1 MLKAVSIIEKGVVKM
16 EELKGFIFDLDGV
29 ITDTAE
35 YHYLGWKKLADEENM
50 EFDREFNEK
59 FRGVSRMECLDLL
72 LEANDRKVT
81 PKERK
86 ELAERKN
93 NYYREYLKN
102 ISKDNLLDGIEEVLN
117 TLKDKGYK
125 LAIASASK
133 NTSTVVKRLDI
144 KDMFETISDGFS
156 VKNSKPAPDL
166 FLHTAE
172 KLNLEPEECVV
183 FEDAAAG
190 VDAAIAANM
199 TAVGIGP
206 EKRVGHAHYRYD
218 SVQDIELEKIIK
230 D

>member
-1 MLKAVSIIEKGVVKM
+1 MGK
-16 EELKGFIFDLDGV
+16 LKGFIFDLDGV

-35 YHYLGWKKLADEENM
+35 YHYLGWKKLADEEGM

-81 PKERK
+81 PKERQ
-86 ELAERKN
+86 ELADRKN

-102 ISKDNLLDGIEEVLN
+102 ITEDNLLEGIRDILN
-117 TLKDKGYK
+117 RLNREGYK
-125 LAIASASK
+125 MAIASASK
-133 NTSTVVKRLDI
+133 NTKIVVDKLNIEDI
-144 KDMFETISDGFS
+144 FETISDGYS

-166 FLHTAE
+166 FLHTAD
-172 KLNLEPEECVV
+172 KLGLKPEECVV
-183 FEDAAAG
+183 FEDAKAG
-190 VDAAIAANM
+190 IDAALAAHM

-206 EKRVGHAHYRYD
+206 KSRVGHAHYRFD
-218 SVQDIELEKIIK
+218 KVKDIDLEQIIE

>member
-1 MLKAVSIIEKGVVKM
+1 MGK
-16 EELKGFIFDLDGV
+16 LKGFIFDLDGV

-35 YHYLGWKKLADEENM
+35 YHYLGWKKLAEEEGM

-81 PKERK
+81 PEERK

-93 NYYREYLKN
+93 NYYRESLKN
-102 ISKDNLLDGIEEVLN
+102 ISQDNLLEGIEEILN
-117 TLKDKGYK
+117 SLKERGYK

-133 NTSTVVKRLDI
+133 NTSIVVKKLDI
-144 KDMFETISDGFS
+144 KDMFDTISDGHS

-172 KLNLEPEECVV
+172 KLNLKPKKCVV

-190 VDAAIAANM
+190 IDAALAANM

-206 EKRVGHAHYRYD
+206 KKRVGHAHYRFD
-218 SVQDIELEKIIK
+218 SVQDIELEKIINM
-230 D
+230 

>member
-1 MLKAVSIIEKGVVKM
+1 MGNLR
-16 EELKGFIFDLDGV
+16 GFIFDLDGV

-35 YHYLGWKKLADEENM
+35 YHYLGWKKLADEEGM

-81 PKERK
+81 SEERK

-102 ISKDNLLDGIEEVLN
+102 ISEDNLLEGIEEILN
-117 TLKDKGYK
+117 SLQKKGYK

-133 NTSTVVKRLDI
+133 NTSIVVEKLDI
-144 KDMFETISDGFS
+144 KDMFDTISDGYS

-166 FLHTAE
+166 FLHTAK
-172 KLNLEPEECVV
+172 KLKLESEECVV
-183 FEDAAAG
+183 FEDAEAG
-190 VDAAIAANM
+190 VDAAIAAKM
-199 TAVGIGP
+199 IAIGVGP
-206 EKRVGHAHYRYD
+206 EQRVGHAHYRFET
-218 SVQDIELEKIIK
+218 VQDIELGRIINN
-230 D
+230 

>member
-1 MLKAVSIIEKGVVKM
+1 MGK
-16 EELKGFIFDLDGV
+16 LKGFIFDLDGV

-72 LEANDRKVT
+72 LEANNRKVT
-81 PKERK
+81 PEERK

-93 NYYREYLKN
+93 NYYQEYLKN
-102 ISKDNLLDGIEEVLN
+102 ISKDNLLDGIEDVLK
-117 TLKDKGYK
+117 TLKDKGFK

-133 NTSTVVKRLDI
+133 NTSIVVKKLDI
-144 KDMFETISDGFS
+144 KDMFDTISDGHS
-156 VKNSKPAPDL
+156 VKKSKPAPDL

-172 KLNLEPEECVV
+172 KLNLEPKECVV
-183 FEDAAAG
+183 FEDAEAG

-206 EKRVGHAHYRYD
+206 EKRVGHAHYRFD
-218 SVQDIELEKIIK
+218 SVQDIELKKIMNE
-230 D
+230 

>member
-1 MLKAVSIIEKGVVKM
+1 MGNLR
-16 EELKGFIFDLDGV
+16 GFIFDLDGV

-35 YHYLGWKKLADEENM
+35 YHYLGWKKLADEEGM

-72 LEANDRKVT
+72 LESNGRKVS
-81 PKERK
+81 PEERK

-102 ISKDNLLDGIEEVLN
+102 ISKDNLLDGIEGVLN
-117 TLKDKGYK
+117 FLKTKKYK

-133 NTSTVVKRLDI
+133 NTSIVVEKLGI
-144 KDMFETISDGFS
+144 KDMFDTISDGYS

-172 KLNLEPEECVV
+172 KLNLKPEECVV
-183 FEDAAAG
+183 FEDAEAG
-190 VDAAIAANM
+190 VDAAIAAKM
-199 TAVGIGP
+199 IAVGVGP
-206 EKRVGHAHYRYD
+206 EKRVGHAHYCFET
-218 SVQDIELEKIIK
+218 VQDIELDRIINN
-230 D
+230 